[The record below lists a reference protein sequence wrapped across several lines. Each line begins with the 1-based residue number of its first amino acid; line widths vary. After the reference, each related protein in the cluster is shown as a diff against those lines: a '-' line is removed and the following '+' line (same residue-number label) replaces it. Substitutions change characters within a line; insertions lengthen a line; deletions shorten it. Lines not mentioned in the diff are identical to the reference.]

1 NFDDGIRAAVAR
13 MLVSPFFLFRVE
25 ADSPDV
31 PPGSNHRISDIELAS
46 RLSFFLWSTIPDEEL
61 LQAAEK
67 GQLREPSVLR
77 AQVERMLADSRSDAL
92 VENFVGQWLQLRN
105 IDSRVRPDF
114 LLYPDFDENLRQA
127 FRQETELL
135 FAHVLREGR
144 PVHQLVGAAY
154 TFVNERPARPS
165 GA

>member
-1 NFDDGIRAAVAR
+1 
-13 MLVSPFFLFRVE
+13 
-25 ADSPDV
+25 
-31 PPGSNHRISDIELAS
+31 
-46 RLSFFLWSTIPDEEL
+46 PDEEL
-61 LQAAEK
+61 LDLAEAGK
-67 GQLREPSVLR
+67 LSDPNVLR
-77 AQVERMLADSRSDAL
+77 AQVDRMLADSRSDAL

-114 LLYPDFDENLRQA
+114 LLFPDFDDDLRRA
-127 FRQETELL
+127 FRTETEML